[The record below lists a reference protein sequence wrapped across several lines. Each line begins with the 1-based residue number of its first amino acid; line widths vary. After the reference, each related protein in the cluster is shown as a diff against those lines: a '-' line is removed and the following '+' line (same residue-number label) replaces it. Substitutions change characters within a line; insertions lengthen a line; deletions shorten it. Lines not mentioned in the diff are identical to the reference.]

1 MREGAWVGRAPAG
14 SGSGRHVEEGT
25 WCCSNDDACR
35 SAAPPIAP
43 LPSRRVAASRG
54 QYRWCG
60 GGGSLHRPAAGAA
73 ITSMRG
79 GCRRLVWLEA
89 YAAPPKPYC
98 RSSAWRLGRAAVVV
112 ADGIWRRRRRL
123 ALPSGRNSD
132 PAALAGGGAPTAT
145 RPWLR
150 IHLTPFLLNGYPCLL
165 CPCVVCFKFLQ
176 PKVIEGKKIDCAL
189 ADPHLPRLLGGA
201 PQLFTTSLVLFS
213 STRHRFASQPAW
225 QCPTAARAAGPAFLS
240 TMGSRPGPRC
250 SASSERPRR
259 DSRRMRRQPRS
270 PDLALT
276 ALHRTSWRHM
286 RRVSEAMRGSQRY
299 RRP

>member
-1 MREGAWVGRAPAG
+1 M
-14 SGSGRHVEEGT
+14 
-25 WCCSNDDACR
+25 
-35 SAAPPIAP
+35 
-43 LPSRRVAASRG
+43 
-54 QYRWCG
+54 
-60 GGGSLHRPAAGAA
+60 HRPAAGAA

-132 PAALAGGGAPTAT
+132 PAALAGGGAPTAA

-189 ADPHLPRLLGGA
+189 ADPHLSRLLGGA
-201 PQLFTTSLVLFS
+201 PQLFTTNLGSFGCRPAGSELLQVADTTAQVMAKVYLVMIA
-213 STRHRFASQPAW
+213 TIAKDE
-225 QCPTAARAAGPAFLS
+225 FL
-240 TMGSRPGPRC
+240 
-250 SASSERPRR
+250 
-259 DSRRMRRQPRS
+259 
-270 PDLALT
+270 
-276 ALHRTSWRHM
+276 
-286 RRVSEAMRGSQRY
+286 
-299 RRP
+299 

>member
-132 PAALAGGGAPTAT
+132 PAALAGGGAPTAA

-201 PQLFTTSLVLFS
+201 PQLFTTNLVFVLRLFRACGLFS
-213 STRHRFASQPAW
+213 LFLARPAAAMSLRRG
-225 QCPTAARAAGPAFLS
+225 QHDAATAEAVSDARARYADPSSNWRSLSESTNFEWNKFLTSHVCEPPGARRNALPA
-240 TMGSRPGPRC
+240 
-250 SASSERPRR
+250 
-259 DSRRMRRQPRS
+259 
-270 PDLALT
+270 
-276 ALHRTSWRHM
+276 
-286 RRVSEAMRGSQRY
+286 RGQR
-299 RRP
+299 

>member
-1 MREGAWVGRAPAG
+1 MVAIGHLPPAASVGAECAGFSARCLRLVHGTALPQTLLRSRDVWGARTALESRDLAIGARAGAQWKGAPRRGVGGVRGGVWVGRAPAG

-73 ITSMRG
+73 ITSMKG

-132 PAALAGGGAPTAT
+132 PAALAGGGAPTAA

-150 IHLTPFLLNGYPCLL
+150 AHTPYP
-165 CPCVVCFKFLQ
+165 
-176 PKVIEGKKIDCAL
+176 
-189 ADPHLPRLLGGA
+189 
-201 PQLFTTSLVLFS
+201 FS
-213 STRHRFASQPAW
+213 STAIRACCAPAW
-225 QCPTAARAAGPAFLS
+225 CVS
-240 TMGSRPGPRC
+240 SSYNPR
-250 SASSERPRR
+250 
-259 DSRRMRRQPRS
+259 
-270 PDLALT
+270 
-276 ALHRTSWRHM
+276 
-286 RRVSEAMRGSQRY
+286 
-299 RRP
+299 

>member
-54 QYRWCG
+54 QCRWCG

-112 ADGIWRRRRRL
+112 ADGMAAAAAARPSLRPQFRSRRARGRWRAHRGT
-123 ALPSGRNSD
+123 AV
-132 PAALAGGGAPTAT
+132 AA
-145 RPWLR
+145 
-150 IHLTPFLLNGYPCLL
+150 HTPYLGLLNGYPCLL

-189 ADPHLPRLLGGA
+189 ADPHLPRARPWVAHPALQRTWSKT
-201 PQLFTTSLVLFS
+201 PPTT
-213 STRHRFASQPAW
+213 AQ
-225 QCPTAARAAGPAFLS
+225 AAA
-240 TMGSRPGPRC
+240 
-250 SASSERPRR
+250 
-259 DSRRMRRQPRS
+259 
-270 PDLALT
+270 
-276 ALHRTSWRHM
+276 
-286 RRVSEAMRGSQRY
+286 
-299 RRP
+299 

>member
-35 SAAPPIAP
+35 SAALPTAP

-132 PAALAGGGAPTAT
+132 PAALAGGGAPTAA

-176 PKVIEGKKIDCAL
+176 PKVIEGKKIDCA
-189 ADPHLPRLLGGA
+189 
-201 PQLFTTSLVLFS
+201 
-213 STRHRFASQPAW
+213 
-225 QCPTAARAAGPAFLS
+225 PT
-240 TMGSRPGPRC
+240 
-250 SASSERPRR
+250 
-259 DSRRMRRQPRS
+259 
-270 PDLALT
+270 
-276 ALHRTSWRHM
+276 
-286 RRVSEAMRGSQRY
+286 
-299 RRP
+299 

>member
-132 PAALAGGGAPTAT
+132 PAALAGGGAPTAA

-189 ADPHLPRLLGGA
+189 ADPHLPGSWVARPSSSQRTWFSCDARLYEADPGVTPAQRGAHVAVRSRFRFARHASGAVGEASGGH
-201 PQLFTTSLVLFS
+201 SLV
-213 STRHRFASQPAW
+213 P
-225 QCPTAARAAGPAFLS
+225 
-240 TMGSRPGPRC
+240 
-250 SASSERPRR
+250 
-259 DSRRMRRQPRS
+259 
-270 PDLALT
+270 
-276 ALHRTSWRHM
+276 
-286 RRVSEAMRGSQRY
+286 
-299 RRP
+299 

>member
-1 MREGAWVGRAPAG
+1 MEGAPRRGIGGVREGAWVGRAPAG

-132 PAALAGGGAPTAT
+132 PAALAGGGAPTAA

-201 PQLFTTSLVLFS
+201 PQLFTTNLV
-213 STRHRFASQPAW
+213 ASAW
-225 QCPTAARAAGPAFLS
+225 TLVG
-240 TMGSRPGPRC
+240 RC
-250 SASSERPRR
+250 SC
-259 DSRRMRRQPRS
+259 
-270 PDLALT
+270 LT
-276 ALHRTSWRHM
+276 
-286 RRVSEAMRGSQRY
+286 VGDGF
-299 RRP
+299 

>member
-1 MREGAWVGRAPAG
+1 MPLCCAADSPSSEPARGGEPRPVSLVRWRRQLASAG
-14 SGSGRHVEEGT
+14 SGCGHHVDE
-25 WCCSNDDACR
+25 
-35 SAAPPIAP
+35 
-43 LPSRRVAASRG
+43 
-54 QYRWCG
+54 
-60 GGGSLHRPAAGAA
+60 
-73 ITSMRG
+73 RG

-132 PAALAGGGAPTAT
+132 PAALAGGGAPTAA

-150 IHLTPFLLNGYPCLL
+150 IHLTPFLLKGYPCLL

-201 PQLFTTSLVLFS
+201 PQLFTTKLV
-213 STRHRFASQPAW
+213 
-225 QCPTAARAAGPAFLS
+225 
-240 TMGSRPGPRC
+240 
-250 SASSERPRR
+250 
-259 DSRRMRRQPRS
+259 
-270 PDLALT
+270 
-276 ALHRTSWRHM
+276 TS
-286 RRVSEAMRGSQRY
+286 G
-299 RRP
+299 RRPMLGRS

>member
-1 MREGAWVGRAPAG
+1 MHHDVRQDASLAHGCKGLSTCLAFTG
-14 SGSGRHVEEGT
+14 STCTQRCGSGRA
-25 WCCSNDDACR
+25 S
-35 SAAPPIAP
+35 APPIAP

-98 RSSAWRLGRAAVVV
+98 RSSAWRLGRAAVVD

-132 PAALAGGGAPTAT
+132 PAALAGGGAPTAA

-150 IHLTPFLLNGYPCLL
+150 IHLTLSPQRLS
-165 CPCVVCFKFLQ
+165 V
-176 PKVIEGKKIDCAL
+176 L
-189 ADPHLPRLLGGA
+189 AVPLRGVFQVL
-201 PQLFTTSLVLFS
+201 TTQGD
-213 STRHRFASQPAW
+213 RGQK
-225 QCPTAARAAGPAFLS
+225 
-240 TMGSRPGPRC
+240 
-250 SASSERPRR
+250 
-259 DSRRMRRQPRS
+259 D
-270 PDLALT
+270 
-276 ALHRTSWRHM
+276 
-286 RRVSEAMRGSQRY
+286 RRVALLPIRTYLGS
-299 RRP
+299 

>member
-1 MREGAWVGRAPAG
+1 MWGACTALESRDLAIGARAGAQWRGRRAGG
-14 SGSGRHVEEGT
+14 SGGCERGRGSGAHRPAPGAAVTSKRGGT

-54 QYRWCG
+54 QCRWCG

-89 YAAPPKPYC
+89 YAAPPEPYC

-132 PAALAGGGAPTAT
+132 PAALAGGGAYTL
-145 RPWLR
+145 RP
-150 IHLTPFLLNGYPCLL
+150 
-165 CPCVVCFKFLQ
+165 
-176 PKVIEGKKIDCAL
+176 
-189 ADPHLPRLLGGA
+189 
-201 PQLFTTSLVLFS
+201 FS
-213 STRHRFASQPAW
+213 STAIRACCAPAW
-225 QCPTAARAAGPAFLS
+225 CVS
-240 TMGSRPGPRC
+240 SSCNPR
-250 SASSERPRR
+250 
-259 DSRRMRRQPRS
+259 
-270 PDLALT
+270 
-276 ALHRTSWRHM
+276 
-286 RRVSEAMRGSQRY
+286 
-299 RRP
+299 

>member
-1 MREGAWVGRAPAG
+1 MWGARTALESRDLAIGARAGAQWRGRRAGGSGGVREGAWVGRAPAG

-132 PAALAGGGAPTAT
+132 PAALAGGGAYTL
-145 RPWLR
+145 RP
-150 IHLTPFLLNGYPCLL
+150 
-165 CPCVVCFKFLQ
+165 
-176 PKVIEGKKIDCAL
+176 
-189 ADPHLPRLLGGA
+189 
-201 PQLFTTSLVLFS
+201 FS
-213 STRHRFASQPAW
+213 STAIRACCAPAW
-225 QCPTAARAAGPAFLS
+225 CVS
-240 TMGSRPGPRC
+240 SSYNPR
-250 SASSERPRR
+250 
-259 DSRRMRRQPRS
+259 
-270 PDLALT
+270 
-276 ALHRTSWRHM
+276 
-286 RRVSEAMRGSQRY
+286 
-299 RRP
+299 

>member
-1 MREGAWVGRAPAG
+1 MLSPFLAPAQRTSAG
-14 SGSGRHVEEGT
+14 SESGHHVDE
-25 WCCSNDDACR
+25 
-35 SAAPPIAP
+35 
-43 LPSRRVAASRG
+43 
-54 QYRWCG
+54 
-60 GGGSLHRPAAGAA
+60 
-73 ITSMRG
+73 G

-132 PAALAGGGAPTAT
+132 PAALAGGGAPTAA

-201 PQLFTTSLVLFS
+201 PNT
-213 STRHRFASQPAW
+213 
-225 QCPTAARAAGPAFLS
+225 
-240 TMGSRPGPRC
+240 
-250 SASSERPRR
+250 
-259 DSRRMRRQPRS
+259 
-270 PDLALT
+270 
-276 ALHRTSWRHM
+276 
-286 RRVSEAMRGSQRY
+286 SQRPLLPSQ
-299 RRP
+299 RAF

>member
-1 MREGAWVGRAPAG
+1 MRRAGGVGGVREGAWVRRAPAG

-123 ALPSGRNSD
+123 ALPSWPVRGF
-132 PAALAGGGAPTAT
+132 PLAPYLVSF
-145 RPWLR
+145 PC
-150 IHLTPFLLNGYPCLL
+150 FLL
-165 CPCVVCFKFLQ
+165 VSLQ
-176 PKVIEGKKIDCAL
+176 HP
-189 ADPHLPRLLGGA
+189 
-201 PQLFTTSLVLFS
+201 LVSWGNS
-213 STRHRFASQPAW
+213 SSYITQF
-225 QCPTAARAAGPAFLS
+225 
-240 TMGSRPGPRC
+240 PG
-250 SASSERPRR
+250 
-259 DSRRMRRQPRS
+259 
-270 PDLALT
+270 L
-276 ALHRTSWRHM
+276 
-286 RRVSEAMRGSQRY
+286 
-299 RRP
+299 